1 MKKKVISALLCAAM
15 LTASLTGCSG
25 ETSDSGNSREESS
38 GTESAGQE
46 SSGETAAAESGQK
59 ETPDMDFAG
68 EELSILVSAGW
79 MDNRYDDTI
88 ARFEETYDVTVDL
101 QTIPADQYSDIL
113 QSKLST
119 DSCAD
124 IFWIQSNPFA
134 ISSVIVDPEKYCI
147 DFSDAGWKGIMPE
160 ARLSSCE
167 YEGKLYGLQIWHNS
181 PEYVMTYNKT
191 LFEELNL
198 EVPTSYAEL
207 LNVCEKIAAEGITPW
222 FLPE

>member
-1 MKKKVISALLCAAM
+1 MKKKMISALLCTAM
-15 LTASLTGCSG
+15 VVSMVAGCSG
-25 ETSDSGNSREESS
+25 GGNSDGGSQDSAEES
-38 GTESAGQE
+38 TESDGEDAG
-46 SSGETAAAESGQK
+46 SA
-59 ETPDMDFAG
+59 DFAG

-147 DFSDAGWKGIMPE
+147 DFSDAGWKDIMPE

-167 YEGKLYGLQIWHNS
+167 YEDKLYGLQIWHN
-181 PEYVMTYNKT
+181 
-191 LFEELNL
+191 
-198 EVPTSYAEL
+198 
-207 LNVCEKIAAEGITPW
+207 
-222 FLPE
+222 

>member
-1 MKKKVISALLCAAM
+1 MKKKMISALLCTAM
-15 LTASLTGCSG
+15 VVSMVAGCSG
-25 ETSDSGNSREESS
+25 GGNSDGGSQDSAEES
-38 GTESAGQE
+38 TESDGGSSDGEDAG
-46 SSGETAAAESGQK
+46 SA
-59 ETPDMDFAG
+59 DFAG

-147 DFSDAGWKGIMPE
+147 D
-160 ARLSSCE
+160 
-167 YEGKLYGLQIWHNS
+167 
-181 PEYVMTYNKT
+181 
-191 LFEELNL
+191 
-198 EVPTSYAEL
+198 
-207 LNVCEKIAAEGITPW
+207 
-222 FLPE
+222 

>member
-1 MKKKVISALLCAAM
+1 MKKKMISALLCTAM
-15 LTASLTGCSG
+15 VVTMIAGCSG
-25 ETSDSGNSREESS
+25 GSSDGGSQGGDSGGS
-38 GTESAGQE
+38 TEADGGSDGGEDAGSA
-46 SSGETAAAESGQK
+46 
-59 ETPDMDFAG
+59 DFAG

-147 DFSDAGWKGIMPE
+147 DFSDAGWKDIMPE

-167 YEGKLYGLQIWHNS
+167 YEDKLYGLQIWHNS
-181 PEYVMTYNKT
+181 PEYVMVYNKT
-191 LFEELNL
+191 LFDELKL
-198 EVPTSYAEL
+198 DIPTTYDEL
-207 LNVCEKIAAEGITPW
+207 LEVCEKIAAEDITPW
-222 FLPE
+222 FLPGADG